1 MSWRDTADFSVKF
14 ELPQHHRR
22 TNKLHKRMN
31 TIDIVENELL
41 VKKNVKMNTE
51 NAEGKD
57 NHIKHWKVGKY
68 GIREKD
74 TICFLKTI

>member
-1 MSWRDTADFSVKF
+1 
-14 ELPQHHRR
+14 
-22 TNKLHKRMN
+22 
-31 TIDIVENELL
+31 
-41 VKKNVKMNTE
+41 MNTE

-74 TICFLKTI
+74 TCFLKTI

>member
-1 MSWRDTADFSVKF
+1 
-14 ELPQHHRR
+14 
-22 TNKLHKRMN
+22 MN

-74 TICFLKTI
+74 TFCFLKTI